1 MHINYLDVQYT
12 GIKRADDTRQKWNEI
27 TLKDRIR
34 VGEIIRNIQIA
45 IQQVQGQKYPTYE
58 EMMEE

>member
-1 MHINYLDVQYT
+1 MCNTQVF
-12 GIKRADDTRQKWNEI
+12 IKSADDTRQKWNEI

-45 IQQVQGQKYPTYE
+45 IQQVQGQKYHTYE